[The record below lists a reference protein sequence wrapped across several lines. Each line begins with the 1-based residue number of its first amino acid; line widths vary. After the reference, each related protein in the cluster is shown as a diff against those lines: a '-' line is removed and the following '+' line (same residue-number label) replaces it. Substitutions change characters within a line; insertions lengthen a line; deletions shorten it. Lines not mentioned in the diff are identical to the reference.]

1 MAVVQTNRE
10 GGLAGDL
17 VLDLAGQ
24 RGGAL
29 HQRLATALRAAIRSG
44 RVPVG
49 AALPPSRHLAADL
62 GCSRW
67 AVTEAYAQL
76 LAEGYLQARTGSATR
91 VRWSGTADDDHP
103 DAPRAAPRAPAL
115 LRPAPGR
122 PPPAAS
128 RIDLAP
134 GLPDLRA
141 FPHRAWAR
149 ALQQATTQVAVGD
162 LGYPDPGGH
171 PGLRAALGEHL
182 ARARGVVLRGAA
194 VQVTTSATDGVVR
207 TCAAL
212 LAAGHTHLAVEDP
225 GWTRLHR
232 VVAATG
238 LELVSVPVDEYGLD
252 VAALAAHGGVR
263 AVLVTPAHQFP
274 TGVALSA
281 PRRAALLAW
290 AEDVDAVV
298 IEDDYDAEFRYDR
311 APVAALQG
319 MDPAQVVLVGSV
331 SKTLAPALGIDWAV
345 LPHRWG
351 STLDAAGRPGPTPP
365 TLDQLAMVDLLT
377 SGGYDRHL
385 RSARRRYRA
394 RRDALT
400 TALREALPEV
410 ELTGMAAGLHLLAHL
425 PSGVPAA
432 AVVEAAVT
440 SGLRLTPLA
449 AYRATSQTAPEDARE
464 ALVLGYGN
472 LADTALPDAA
482 ALLTHAVRTST
493 PPGQAPAGPLGT
505 AARTAQARTSTRPG
519 A

>member
-1 MAVVQTNRE
+1 MVAQTNRE

-17 VLDLAGQ
+17 VLDLTAEG
-24 RGGAL
+24 GGAL
-29 HQRLATALRAAIRSG
+29 HQRLAGALRAAIRSG

-76 LAEGYLQARTGSATR
+76 LVEGYLQARTGSATR
-91 VRWSGTADDDHP
+91 VRWTGVADDRP
-103 DAPRAAPRAPAL
+103 DPLRPPPV
-115 LRPAPGR
+115 RPAP
-122 PPPAAS
+122 PPAS

-162 LGYPDPGGH
+162 LGYPDPVGH

-182 ARARGVVLRGAA
+182 ARARGVLLRGAE
-194 VQVTTSATDGVVR
+194 VRVTTSATDGVAR

-232 VVAATG
+232 VAAATG
-238 LELVSVPVDEYGLD
+238 LELVPVPVDSRGLD
-252 VAALAAHGGVR
+252 VLALAAHRGVR
-263 AVLVTPAHQFP
+263 AVILTPAHQFP

-290 AEDVDAVV
+290 ARRVDAVV

-319 MDPAQVVLVGSV
+319 MDPARVVLVGST
-331 SKTLAPALGIDWAV
+331 SKTLAPALGIGWAV
-345 LPHRWG
+345 VPHRWG
-351 STLDAAGRPGPTPP
+351 TALDAAGRPAVTPP
-365 TLDQLAMVDLLT
+365 VLDQLALDDLLT
-377 SGGYDRHL
+377 GGGYDRHL
-385 RSARRRYRA
+385 RAARRRYRA

-400 TALREALPEV
+400 TAMHHALPEV

-425 PSGVPAA
+425 PHSVPAA
-432 AVVEAAVT
+432 AVVEHAAVR
-440 SGLRLTPLA
+440 GLRLTPLT
-449 AYRATSQTAPEDARE
+449 AYGATPRTTPENLEVERE

-472 LADTALPDAA
+472 LADTAVGEAI
-482 ALLTHAVRTST
+482 ALLADALRASTTPRTR
-493 PPGQAPAGPLGT
+493 GGAPAGGP
-505 AARTAQARTSTRPG
+505 S
-519 A
+519 